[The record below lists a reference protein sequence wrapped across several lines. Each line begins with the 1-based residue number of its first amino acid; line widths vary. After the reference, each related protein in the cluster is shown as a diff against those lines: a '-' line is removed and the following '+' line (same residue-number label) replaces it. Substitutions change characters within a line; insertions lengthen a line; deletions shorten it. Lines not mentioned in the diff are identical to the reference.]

1 MFRANGDQEIS
12 KEGNP
17 VVKRRYCPG
26 CGILLQT
33 EDPKAPGFLPIP
45 KESGGSI
52 CQRCY
57 RILNYGRFTTTGVS
71 AHKSFEVIKTA
82 TAKADLTLLV
92 ADFFDP
98 EGSFATRWD
107 HLIAND
113 LTLVVNKADLIPPKA
128 CRVEVSDWFR
138 EEWQRRFPYK
148 PLVGLETISS
158 REELRKTALKT
169 FLTGKRVALV
179 GMANVGKT
187 SLLVNLLGQRNQ
199 GRRGEPGPV
208 ISHYPGTTQGLL
220 RWALKEERI
229 EVLDTPGLIPGTRVG
244 DLLCPT
250 CAARLLPDQRLQ
262 IKLWRLSPGE
272 AVLFGD
278 LAGIWNR
285 SSNERML
292 VFFSSDRIKLH
303 RTNGRKAEEL
313 LQASPDWLRATCAN
327 DPKNSIHLKEEL
339 TLRPGEDLYI
349 SGLGWVSAKKAPADL
364 CLVVQK
370 KAEIGIRPSLVGS
383 RSVNTCNT

>member
-12 KEGNP
+12 KEGNFL
-17 VVKRRYCPG
+17 VERRYCPG
-26 CGILLQT
+26 CGVLLQT

-45 KESGGSI
+45 SDGRSV

-57 RILNYGRFTTTGVS
+57 RILNYGRFTATEVS
-71 AHKSFEVIKTA
+71 AHQSFEAIKTA

-107 HLIAND
+107 HLIVND
-113 LTLVVNKADLIPPKA
+113 LMLVVNKADLIPPKTNRA
-128 CRVEVSDWFR
+128 EVLDWFR
-138 EEWQRRFPYK
+138 EEWQRRFPHK
-148 PLVGLETISS
+148 PLVGLETISF
-158 REELRKTALKT
+158 REELKKTALQT
-169 FLTGKRVALV
+169 FLTGKRVAFV
-179 GMANVGKT
+179 GAANVGKT
-187 SLLVNLLGQRNQ
+187 SLLLNLLGQRNQ
-199 GRRGEPGPV
+199 GRRRGEPGPV
-208 ISHYPGTTQGLL
+208 VSHYPGTTQGLL

-229 EVLDTPGLIPGTRVG
+229 EVLDTPGLIPGARMG

-250 CAARLLPDQRLQ
+250 CAARLLPNQRLQ

-285 SSNERML
+285 SPDERML

-303 RTNGRKAEEL
+303 RTNGQKAEAL

-327 DPKNSIHLKEEL
+327 DPKNSICQREEF
-339 TLRPGEDLYI
+339 TVQPGEDLYI
-349 SGLGWVSAKKAPADL
+349 SGLGWISAKKAPADL

-370 KAEIGIRPSLVGS
+370 KAEVGIRPSLVGS
-383 RSVNTCNT
+383 RT